1 MVTSIVSSVAEKGL
15 GDQLFEQWQA
25 GVNPEECFRRIF
37 LHYYGPVHVFF
48 AKRGFSPED
57 SQDLAQE
64 TFVRINKSLS
74 TFRGESRFD
83 TWVYQ
88 IAANIYRNKLRD
100 RSTLKRGAQE
110 VSLEDLQD
118 QIPDAPLGYSS
129 PAWEKDYDGPLEN
142 LLADERHRVLREALD
157 SLPPQMRR
165 CVILR
170 IDGDYKYREIAD
182 LMQVSIETVK
192 AHLFQARQQLKG
204 KLAGYFDDPDL
215 E

>member
-1 MVTSIVSSVAEKGL
+1 MVTSIVSSGAEKGL
-15 GDQLFEQWQA
+15 GDQLVEQWQA
-25 GVNPEECFRRIF
+25 GENPDECFRRIF
-37 LHYYGPVHVFF
+37 LHYYGPVHGFF
-48 AKRGFSPED
+48 VKRGFSHED
-57 SQDLAQE
+57 SHDLAQE
-64 TFVRINKSLS
+64 TFLRVHKSLS
-74 TFRGESRFD
+74 TFRGESRFN

-88 IAANIYRNKLRD
+88 IAANIFRNDLRD
-100 RSTLKRGAQE
+100 RSTLKRAAQE

-129 PAWEKDYDGPLEN
+129 PAREKDYDGPLEN
-142 LLADERHRVLREALD
+142 LLADERHRVLREALG
-157 SLPPQMRR
+157 SLPPQMRN

-170 IDGDYKYREIAD
+170 LDDLKYREIAD

>member
-1 MVTSIVSSVAEKGL
+1 MAEKGP
-15 GDQLFEQWQA
+15 GDQLVEQWQA
-25 GVNPEECFRRIF
+25 GVNPEDCFRRIF
-37 LHYYGPVHVFF
+37 LHYYGPVHLFF
-48 AKRGFSPED
+48 VNKGFSSDD
-57 SQDLAQE
+57 SNDLAQE
-64 TFVRINKSLS
+64 TFLRIHKSLS

-88 IAANIYRNKLRD
+88 IAANIFRNTLRD

-110 VSLEDLQD
+110 VSLEGLQD
-118 QIPDAPLGYSS
+118 QISDASLGYSS
-129 PAWEKDYDGPLEN
+129 PVWEKDDEGPLAN
-142 LLADERHRVLREALD
+142 LLADERHRVLWQALG

-170 IDGDYKYREIAD
+170 IAQDLKYREIAD
-182 LMQVSIETVK
+182 LMKVSIETVK

-204 KLAGYFDDPDL
+204 KLARYFDDLDF